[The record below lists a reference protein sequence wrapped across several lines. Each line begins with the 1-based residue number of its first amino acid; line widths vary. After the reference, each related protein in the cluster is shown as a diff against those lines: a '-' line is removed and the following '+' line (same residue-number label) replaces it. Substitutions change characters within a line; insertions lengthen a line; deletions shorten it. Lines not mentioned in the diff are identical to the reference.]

1 MPRRRGAGRALW
13 PPPLAACRA
22 ALMHGEKIFT
32 ALNSA
37 VATLRQ
43 GGGGGKRVASGAQR
57 QLERVAV
64 QADGRLETV
73 IAAINRAAIEVG
85 EALSILKQVAAAIAL
100 DPRHLEEVEE
110 RLFALRAALPPA
122 STASPWKGWLACMM
136 CCTLGWL
143 SLRRVAVP
151 LPVWHGRGT
160 GRAGNLS
167 P

>member
-100 DPRHLEEVEE
+100 DPRHLEEVAE
-110 RLFALRAALPPA
+110 RLF
-122 STASPWKGWLACMM
+122 GWLACMM